1 MSSLSSFDDLLSE
14 LDAPATA
21 EKPQED
27 PLRGDCLRRLVEA
40 SKAIEKIAQVL
51 DPSEKKHPLFGQTVP
66 AAERAQLKGVVG
78 RLMQKQ
84 KELQQLEET
93 LLAPTQEPTPR
104 MEGVP
109 SSPSPSDPIPAPA
122 AEPRPEPASEATT
135 TSPHEEMPAPPR
147 LEPTPPVPVPAAAP
161 DPERVAFEAYKH
173 QWETVFA
180 DDPAQRLAH
189 PEVAAYYQQMEAYF
203 AQKQTHEQNTA

>member
-40 SKAIEKIAQVL
+40 SKAIEKVAQVL
-51 DPSEKKHPLFGQTVP
+51 DPSEKKHPLFEQTVP

-93 LLAPTQEPTPR
+93 LLAPTPDPTPPT
-104 MEGVP
+104 EDAP
-109 SSPSPSDPIPAPA
+109 SSPFPSDPIPTPA
-122 AEPRPEPASEATT
+122 ADPEPPDEPTAA
-135 TSPHEEMPAPPR
+135 SPHEQMPAPAHV
-147 LEPTPPVPVPAAAP
+147 EQDPPAPVPATPVP

-203 AQKQTHEQNTA
+203 AQKQPHGQNSV